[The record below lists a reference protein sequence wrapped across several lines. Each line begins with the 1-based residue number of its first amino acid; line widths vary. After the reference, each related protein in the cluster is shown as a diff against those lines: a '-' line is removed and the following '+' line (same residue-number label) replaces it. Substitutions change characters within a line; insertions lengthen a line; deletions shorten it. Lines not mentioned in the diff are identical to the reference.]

1 MSQCECGCGQ
11 ESGGGQFKPGHDQKL
26 RTDLETRVGGI
37 LALRQLVDAAHSY
50 ATGNS
55 TTEQLATTVRRVFAK
70 RG

>member
-11 ESGGGQFKPGHDQKL
+11 ESAGGQFKPGHDQKL

-37 LALRQLVDAAHSY
+37 LALRRLVDAAASY
-50 ATGNS
+50 ATGQTS
-55 TTEQLATTVRRVFAK
+55 TEQLATTARQVFAK